1 MKRVNKTEERIVKIG
16 TQPYVQT
23 MTYKNQKD
31 QKELQGIY
39 LGISFFH
46 IPLDFNDI
54 TNFAI
59 HEWNYCGCPGHAYAK
74 GTHHQLLLSCHF
86 IFQFTGNGKRN

>member
-59 HEWNYCGCPGHAYAK
+59 HEWNYCSCPSHANTKCAQ
-74 GTHHQLLLSCHF
+74 HQFLIALHL
-86 IFQFTGNGKRN
+86 IFQFTDNG